1 MKQRKYKIIDIIKI
15 ENRTCADYEIS
26 GLIIEDNLIPVDSII
41 NIIIQGING
50 IIIKIFDEIK
60 DLNKAI
66 IYICNSI
73 AIRNKEIVFN
83 KSKYEIQKITVD
95 KTEIVQ
101 NLANEIA
108 TKSIFNG
115 LRDFHE
121 HKGRLCNRCIQGV
134 HRCIECG

>member
-15 ENRTCADYEIS
+15 ENRTCADHEIS
-26 GLIIEDNLIPVDSII
+26 GLIIEDNLIPKESII
-41 NIIIQGING
+41 NIVIQERAC
-50 IIIKIFDEIK
+50 IIIRIFDSIIISGI
-60 DLNKAI
+60 AI

-73 AIRNKEIVFN
+73 AIRQKEIVFN

>member
-50 IIIKIFDEIK
+50 IIIRIFDEIK

-115 LRDFHE
+115 L
-121 HKGRLCNRCIQGV
+121 
-134 HRCIECG
+134 